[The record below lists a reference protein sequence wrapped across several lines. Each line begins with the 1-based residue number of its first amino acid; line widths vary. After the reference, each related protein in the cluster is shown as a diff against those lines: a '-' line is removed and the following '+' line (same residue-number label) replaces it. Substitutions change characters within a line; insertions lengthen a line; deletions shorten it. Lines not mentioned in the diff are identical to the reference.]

1 MLLQKLINSQ
11 LYTEYQS
18 NKRLQWMAVL
28 IVTILTLSLVKQL
41 SEILSEQR
49 SETSRQVNLLTRLT
63 QTSTSVIDPEVVRK
77 SDDAYAN
84 LLSSL
89 PQASSPSTAEAQA
102 LVEVEQKI
110 GLLLTRK
117 RLNLLGSEAIGNNG
131 LGIWSV
137 RIEITGKL
145 KEQDLIEVLGLFDA
159 KVQHRRIASFQYSPA
174 ASNTINLVIDLMYMR
189 ASND

>member
-49 SETSRQVNLLTRLT
+49 SQTSRQVNLLTRLT

-131 LGIWSV
+131 QEIWSV

-159 KVQHRRIASFQYSPA
+159 KVQHRRIASFQYSPT

-189 ASND
+189 ANND